1 MPDRGKGYVSLVS
14 RGIIR
19 MPDRTPDDGHTE
31 PSSSPRDTPQQPDR
45 LEPPVPAGPD
55 ARGSEAGD
63 GRRPVASR
71 RTAGPDPAAPG
82 RAPARGREDPDRL
95 GRHVWVLVPD
105 GDRLAG
111 LLSEW
116 RREPDGRWSG
126 LVVYVAQTGGH
137 PTLLQTWISR
147 EHLEPAAPS
156 Q

>member
-19 MPDRTPDDGHTE
+19 MPDQTPDDGQTE
-31 PSSSPRDTPQQPDR
+31 QPSSPRDTPHQPER
-45 LEPPVPAGPD
+45 PEPPVPAGPD
-55 ARGSEAGD
+55 ARGSGVAAE
-63 GRRPVASR
+63 RRPPASR
-71 RTAGPDPAAPG
+71 RTAGVGPAVP
-82 RAPARGREDPDRL
+82 RPAPARAHEDPDRL

-111 LLSEW
+111 LLSQW
-116 RREPDGRWSG
+116 RREPDGSWSG